1 MEWKI
6 VGVLQYNVE
15 SDRIHQKWV
24 EHFHYWRCS
33 NFKQNIN
40 SFLTQMTK
48 RSDCNLYF
56 FRSNNLRDLGTVS
69 QFYSQSTVISKFQ
82 NNLHTH
88 YPVICNMF
96 DVTWRREGSCC
107 FFGGCQD
114 MQLAKGMNM
123 LSCYIYHTLLYSSAC
138 EELAWS

>member
-1 MEWKI
+1 MLEFFNIMWNQIESTKNELSTFTIGDALISNKI
-6 VGVLQYNVE
+6 SILSWHKWQK
-15 SDRIHQKWV
+15 DRIV
-24 EHFHYWRCS
+24 IS
-33 NFKQNIN
+33 T
-40 SFLTQMTK
+40 FLDQTIW
-48 RSDCNLYF
+48 
-56 FRSNNLRDLGTVS
+56 DLGTVS